1 MIPPLPIFQVGHLE
15 RLPLGTPYP
24 AIVAHVSRL
33 LTKLPGHPE
42 LAIDFTGVGRPMFDM
57 FVSCGIAPTGVLI
70 TGGTAETRDGP
81 TCSVPKLTLV
91 SRLQALLHEGR
102 LKILRELDEAET
114 LIWELQDFRMEL
126 TTAGHL
132 TFNARCGKHDDLV
145 LALAIAV
152 WRLMGVA
159 MGAGSCSSCSAAKR
173 V

>member
-1 MIPPLPIFQVGHLE
+1 
-15 RLPLGTPYP
+15 
-24 AIVAHVSRL
+24 
-33 LTKLPGHPE
+33 
-42 LAIDFTGVGRPMFDM
+42 MFDM

-70 TGGTAETRDGP
+70 TGGTAETREGP

-114 LIWELQDFRMEL
+114 LIRELQDFRMEF

-145 LALAIAV
+145 FPVSLPSYCGDTQYDNMHEVYDDLPTATKGRIDGLKAVHVYLSKYNPRELRAAAIA
-152 WRLMGVA
+152 
-159 MGAGSCSSCSAAKR
+159 
-173 V
+173 